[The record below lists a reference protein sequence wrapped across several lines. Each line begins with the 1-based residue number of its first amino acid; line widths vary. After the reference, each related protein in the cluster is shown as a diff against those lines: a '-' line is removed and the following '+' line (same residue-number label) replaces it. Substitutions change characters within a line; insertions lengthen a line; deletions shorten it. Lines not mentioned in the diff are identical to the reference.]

1 MTNRK
6 HRGAGFVAAG
16 WGILLA
22 LGCSI
27 EQLADTLGGWCIV
40 FGGIAVAF
48 ALMRAGESAACRNPS
63 ATAACQNPSTTAAR
77 RSPSL
82 YQGRL

>member
-6 HRGAGFVAAG
+6 HCGAGLVAAG

-27 EQLADTLGGWCIV
+27 ERLADTLGGWCIV

-48 ALMRAGESAACRNPS
+48 ALMRAGESAAC
-63 ATAACQNPSTTAAR
+63 QNPSTTAAR
-77 RSPSL
+77 RSPSP
-82 YQGRL
+82 